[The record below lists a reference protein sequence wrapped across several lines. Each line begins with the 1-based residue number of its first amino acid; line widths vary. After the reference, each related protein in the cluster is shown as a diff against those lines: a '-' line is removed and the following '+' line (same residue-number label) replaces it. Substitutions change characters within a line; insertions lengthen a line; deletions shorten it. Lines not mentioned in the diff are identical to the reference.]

1 MEKLSIPN
9 IVLTQGET
17 SDTFEIYSKDKVTNC
32 SEKILKK
39 SPYSK

>member
-17 SDTFEIYSKDKVTNC
+17 SDTFEIYSKIGRAHV
-32 SEKILKK
+32 
-39 SPYSK
+39 